1 MTNAPALVL
10 AATAALI
17 LTPGWLLARAWGARG
32 TTALGAAPALSLAIL
47 GPATLLAQRSS
58 QRWAPAILLTGWP
71 MVLLVSGIVTG
82 LVCTWLGRRAAAGR
96 GEGLDRPAMG
106 RRDALEF
113 AGALVLAVVLT
124 AIPVAVGT
132 NGWDSPAQA
141 SDGVFHL
148 SATAFVRLTGDASF
162 LGGLAPM
169 YDGMSVYYPTGWHAL
184 ASLLPGD
191 VVTGANAMVAVLGAL
206 VWPLSMAALLREVLR
221 DTGRSLA
228 VGGALAGS
236 VIAPLLMLTSVWP
249 YGLSV
254 VVLPGAL
261 ALLVRAVRRG
271 SVGAV
276 RRGSAW
282 MLAGLGALGVVM
294 AHGTGVFNLVVLG
307 LPVVIMGGLPAVRR
321 IWVRGGLARAA
332 LVLALAGCLA
342 VVVGG
347 AWFMRRSL
355 ISVFSFQRG
364 SATIWETLF
373 AVVVDHPLL
382 ATFFPWIPGNI
393 VVLVLAVL
401 GAGAWKR
408 VPQVRAWAVGAGASL
423 LLLLLA
429 TGPAWPLRLLAGPW
443 YTQRA
448 RIMPLLTVAMLVL
461 AAIGIQEATRRW
473 GTRGAG
479 GQDDD
484 DKARRLPAAMRPL
497 LVRARRDVPVAILLA
512 SLLLAPAWRWG
523 LREDLLAAIHD
534 PDSVS
539 YGAMLSDGELELIRR
554 APQVLP
560 EDAVVLGDPSNGSP
574 YLWSVSGVRVI
585 YPSRP
590 GPVSE
595 ELTWLGNNA
604 NRIETEPRVCEILRR
619 HGAAYYY
626 SDDAPADG
634 VVGGARK
641 PLWGQALAEV
651 PRSALEPIDSQGTAV
666 LWRITACT

>member
-307 LPVVIMGGLPAVRR
+307 LPVVIMGDSRLCAVSGCAAAWRAPLWCWPWPAVWRWWSAGPGSCAARSSRSSASSGVCHDLGDAVRR
-321 IWVRGGLARAA
+321 RCRPSPAGDLLPLDPGQYRGARPGCPGCRGLEARAA
-332 LVLALAGCLA
+332 GARLGGGRRCITAPAPPGHRAG
-342 VVVGG
+342 
-347 AWFMRRSL
+347 
-355 ISVFSFQRG
+355 
-364 SATIWETLF
+364 
-373 AVVVDHPLL
+373 
-382 ATFFPWIPGNI
+382 
-393 VVLVLAVL
+393 
-401 GAGAWKR
+401 
-408 VPQVRAWAVGAGASL
+408 
-423 LLLLLA
+423 
-429 TGPAWPLRLLAGPW
+429 
-443 YTQRA
+443 
-448 RIMPLLTVAMLVL
+448 
-461 AAIGIQEATRRW
+461 
-473 GTRGAG
+473 
-479 GQDDD
+479 
-484 DKARRLPAAMRPL
+484 
-497 LVRARRDVPVAILLA
+497 
-512 SLLLAPAWRWG
+512 LAPAATGGPLVHPARPHY
-523 LREDLLAAIHD
+523 AAAD
-534 PDSVS
+534 R
-539 YGAMLSDGELELIRR
+539 G
-554 APQVLP
+554 
-560 EDAVVLGDPSNGSP
+560 DARSGSHRHPGGDTSMG
-574 YLWSVSGVRVI
+574 Y
-585 YPSRP
+585 
-590 GPVSE
+590 
-595 ELTWLGNNA
+595 
-604 NRIETEPRVCEILRR
+604 
-619 HGAAYYY
+619 
-626 SDDAPADG
+626 
-634 VVGGARK
+634 
-641 PLWGQALAEV
+641 
-651 PRSALEPIDSQGTAV
+651 
-666 LWRITACT
+666 